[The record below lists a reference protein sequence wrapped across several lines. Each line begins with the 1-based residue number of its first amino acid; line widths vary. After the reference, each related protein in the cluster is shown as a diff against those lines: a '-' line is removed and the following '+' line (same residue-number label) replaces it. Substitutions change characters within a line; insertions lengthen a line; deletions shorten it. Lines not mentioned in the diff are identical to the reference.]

1 MATNKKTRKKY
12 RPKII
17 PGQLPPNIRHSDEA
31 DQMLQM
37 VPHAELDKFREGTA
51 DKYTINT
58 LAFRLNWG
66 YVMAG
71 EHFDTPEARAA
82 MIEGL
87 DAIKSVKER
96 LDRTGQ
102 YGASQLEFQA
112 IGVALGLTDEM
123 QKMSTRRE
131 QRDSLRAVYAIN
143 EFMRK

>member
-1 MATNKKTRKKY
+1 
-12 RPKII
+12 
-17 PGQLPPNIRHSDEA
+17 
-31 DQMLQM
+31 
-37 VPHAELDKFREGTA
+37 VPHDELEKFRNGTA
-51 DKYTINT
+51 DQYTVNT

-71 EHFDTPEARAA
+71 EHFDTPEARTA

-87 DAIKSVKER
+87 TAIRSVKAR
-96 LDRTGQ
+96 LERTGQ

-131 QRDSLRAVYAIN
+131 QRDSLRAVYLIN
-143 EFMRK
+143 NYKRK